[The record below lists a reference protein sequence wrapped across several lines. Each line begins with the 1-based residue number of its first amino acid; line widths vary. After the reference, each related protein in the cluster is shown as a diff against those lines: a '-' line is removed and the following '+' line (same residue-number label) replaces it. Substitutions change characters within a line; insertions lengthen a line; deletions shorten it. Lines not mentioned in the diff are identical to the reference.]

1 LGPTER
7 KEQFDAVMRAQ
18 TLFEEMS
25 SLVDRLDL
33 AYSAT
38 AERARDLPET
48 DAPGKRLRAFGE
60 RLDSLKKRI
69 VATKEGG
76 AITGEERIREHLDGV
91 YGALLG
97 WEGKPA
103 RYQVERIEALRREL
117 EDVSS
122 ELGAVT
128 SKELPA
134 LDEQL
139 KRRKLEPIAPR
150 LPDGPPAAS
159 TLN

>member
-1 LGPTER
+1 
-7 KEQFDAVMRAQ
+7 
-18 TLFEEMS
+18 MS
-25 SLVDRLDL
+25 SLVDQLDL

-48 DAPGKRLRAFGE
+48 GALGKRLRAFLD
-60 RLDSLKKRI
+60 RLDALKKKI